1 MNLENIN
8 DKIRL
13 KQLELNLEDSS
24 DRRNKILTQLKI
36 LQLQKNVA
44 QIKIQINQ
52 LRKR

>member
-24 DRRNKILTQLKI
+24 DKRNQILMQLRI
-36 LQLQKNVA
+36 LQLQKNIT
-44 QIKIQINQ
+44 QIEIQINQ
-52 LRKR
+52 LRNR